1 MKALKYLSLG
11 FFLLAVMILSGCKK
25 DDVVGKGEIKGYAT
39 SSGKTLKPATFY
51 LKFGTVS
58 SPGSDISKYDKNL
71 LADTDG
77 KFDFKGLSS
86 GDYFIFATG
95 TDNSVVVSGGIHV
108 VLANDEIKDNVII
121 TVAP

>member
-1 MKALKYLSLG
+1 MKTIKFLSLG
-11 FFLLAVMILSGCKK
+11 IVLFAAVILSSCKK
-25 DDVVGKGEIKGYAT
+25 DDVVGKGEIKGYAI

-51 LKFGTVS
+51 LKYGAVS
-58 SPGSDISKYDKNL
+58 SPGSDVSKYDKNL

-95 TDNSVVVSGGIHV
+95 TDNGVIVSGGIHV
-108 VLANDEIKDNVII
+108 VLANDEIK
-121 TVAP
+121 